1 VNSVEDLRQRLR
13 QQSEFEAQTGWCQF
27 YHAWRAELPRLC
39 PGLSCRSLID
49 AVSSEINIQAAKAK
63 KSGKQSSEWSPD
75 LDKPALALECCT
87 DKRTVD
93 RDIKYLESSGMAQVR
108 HSIRGTVSIRLMYRD
123 WQNLPDYAPP
133 DRPEPSPADQP
144 ETPKETFNLVK
155 SPQPVKAGQ
164 FSERVKVAC
173 AVSSFRFQ
181 AAGAVDL
188 AFTAVVKGGEF
199 LVTSR
204 EVVSKRNPQ
213 GEEQAKAPSGISKL
227 DVQSRHECL
236 DGPKF
241 STGKGE
247 EKAKGR
253 TTGEHPRAAE
263 LAKLFDDWLLRSCHK
278 SLSADT
284 AALGEALD
292 ALADTPHDFL
302 VKMVVDRARR
312 PVSSP
317 KVCVSICKEV
327 RANYLKLLA
336 AHDFVD
342 VPGFNRMSRAE
353 AVAQLESQIESED
366 DPECLQWAKRELT
379 KLVDSGKIPPQS
391 EQAEE
396 SKQRRKVR

>member
-1 VNSVEDLRQRLR
+1 MAATQRRPRQTVNSVEDLRQRLR

-63 KSGKQSSEWSPD
+63 KSGKQSSDWSPD
-75 LDKPALALECCT
+75 LDKAALALECCT

-133 DRPEPSPADQP
+133 DRPEPSPANQP

-204 EVVSKRNPQ
+204 EVVSKRNAQ

-241 STGKGE
+241 STGKSE

-263 LAKLFDDWLLRSCHK
+263 LAKLFDPILLKSCQR
-278 SLSADT
+278 SLSADQV
-284 AALGEALD
+284 AFDQALNALGDL
-292 ALADTPHDFL
+292 PHDFL
-302 VKMVVDRARR
+302 VKAVIQRAER
-312 PVSSP
+312 PISSP
-317 KVCVSICKEV
+317 KVCASI
-327 RANYLKLLA
+327 LK
-336 AHDFVD
+336 
-342 VPGFNRMSRAE
+342 E
-353 AVAQLESQIESED
+353 AVANWKKVKDLPD
-366 DPECLQWAKRELT
+366 ADR
-379 KLVDSGKIPPQS
+379 IPPQS
-391 EQAEE
+391 SRGRKSFAESVVGE
-396 SKQRRKVR
+396 ATRRIAKYGKVV

>member
-1 VNSVEDLRQRLR
+1 MAATQRRPRQTVNSVEDLRQRLR

-75 LDKPALALECCT
+75 LDKAALALECCT

-144 ETPKETFNLVK
+144 EIPKETFNLVK

-173 AVSSFRFQ
+173 AVSFFRFQ

-204 EVVSKRNPQ
+204 EVVSKRNAQ

-241 STGKGE
+241 STGKR
-247 EKAKGR
+247 KIRDSHR
-253 TTGEHPRAAE
+253 TTRPR
-263 LAKLFDDWLLRSCHK
+263 KGQS
-278 SLSADT
+278 
-284 AALGEALD
+284 
-292 ALADTPHDFL
+292 
-302 VKMVVDRARR
+302 RR
-312 PVSSP
+312 P
-317 KVCVSICKEV
+317 IGE
-327 RANYLKLLA
+327 RR
-336 AHDFVD
+336 
-342 VPGFNRMSRAE
+342 PGR
-353 AVAQLESQIESED
+353 
-366 DPECLQWAKRELT
+366 KRL
-379 KLVDSGKIPPQS
+379 
-391 EQAEE
+391 
-396 SKQRRKVR
+396 

>member
-1 VNSVEDLRQRLR
+1 
-13 QQSEFEAQTGWCQF
+13 
-27 YHAWRAELPRLC
+27 
-39 PGLSCRSLID
+39 
-49 AVSSEINIQAAKAK
+49 
-63 KSGKQSSEWSPD
+63 
-75 LDKPALALECCT
+75 
-87 DKRTVD
+87 
-93 RDIKYLESSGMAQVR
+93 
-108 HSIRGTVSIRLMYRD
+108 
-123 WQNLPDYAPP
+123 
-133 DRPEPSPADQP
+133 
-144 ETPKETFNLVK
+144 
-155 SPQPVKAGQ
+155 VKAGQ

>member
-1 VNSVEDLRQRLR
+1 MPATQRRPRQTVNSVEDLRQRLR

-75 LDKPALALECCT
+75 LDKAALALECCT

-93 RDIKYLESSGMAQVR
+93 RDIKYLESSGMAKVR

-133 DRPEPSPADQP
+133 ERPEPSPANQP

-155 SPQPVKAGQ
+155 SPQSVKAGQ

-241 STGKGE
+241 STGQSE

-263 LAKLFDDWLLRSCHK
+263 LAKLFDPILLKSCQR
-278 SLSADT
+278 SLSADQV
-284 AALGEALD
+284 AFDQALNALGDL
-292 ALADTPHDFL
+292 PHDFL
-302 VKMVVDRARR
+302 VKFVIQRAER
-312 PVSSP
+312 PISSP
-317 KVCVSICKEV
+317 KVCAAI
-327 RANYLKLLA
+327 LK
-336 AHDFVD
+336 
-342 VPGFNRMSRAE
+342 E
-353 AVAQLESQIESED
+353 AVANWQKVKDMSDAE
-366 DPECLQWAKRELT
+366 R
-379 KLVDSGKIPPQS
+379 IPPQS
-391 EQAEE
+391 HKKRLGFVEDVTQEAE
-396 SKQRRKVR
+396 RRLKKYGRL